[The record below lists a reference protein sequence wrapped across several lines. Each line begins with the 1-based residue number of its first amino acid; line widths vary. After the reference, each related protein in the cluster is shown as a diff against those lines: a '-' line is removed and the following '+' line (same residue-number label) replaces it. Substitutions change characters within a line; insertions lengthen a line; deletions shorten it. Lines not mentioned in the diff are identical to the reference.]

1 MLFSIEKGRTEGAK
15 GRSKGASGRHKR
27 ALREHGGRTWEHQ
40 GSTAAKYKVQRHS
53 TGKPELAASDPAI
66 AAWDIDD
73 VLQQCCLAQPA
84 ALRFPLIRWLLNQN
98 PPLVLEIIILGFHR
112 SQIMVAGFSIGPPNL
127 QPVVKNARF
136 LSPRECLSLGSLQ
149 AGHMHELTNCGGDAG
164 Q

>member
-1 MLFSIEKGRTEGAK
+1 MLFSIEKERTEGAK

-27 ALREHGGRTWEHQ
+27 ALREHGGSTWEHQ
-40 GSTAAKYKVQRHS
+40 GSTAAKYKGTAQGSLNWLPR
-53 TGKPELAASDPAI
+53 DPAI

-98 PPLVLEIIILGFHR
+98 PPLEIIILGFHR

-127 QPVVKNARF
+127 QPVVKNAPISF
-136 LSPRECLSLGSLQ
+136 PPRMLIAWFFASR
-149 AGHMHELTNCGGDAG
+149 AYA
-164 Q
+164 

>member
-1 MLFSIEKGRTEGAK
+1 M
-15 GRSKGASGRHKR
+15 
-27 ALREHGGRTWEHQ
+27 
-40 GSTAAKYKVQRHS
+40 
-53 TGKPELAASDPAI
+53 AASDPAI

-84 ALRFPLIRWLLNQN
+84 ALRFPLIRWLFNKN
-98 PPLVLEIIILGFHR
+98 PPLEIIILGFHR